1 MKSSYLLVCLIGVAV
16 LCGLALSLGAT
27 APSYAGGPDATPT
40 CLVCTGGMNPT
51 PVPNKSSIVGYVYD
65 YSAGPP
71 VSRKDVIVKLDGC
84 GWKTQWGT
92 DDFGYFYFN
101 NLGQGD
107 AKIDLQLPPGAHMV
121 NPNVIVQTSGL
132 TRTYTVYLGFYVGD
146 KPPTGPLTT
155 PDGKSLTGLNGG
167 TLPVPPPGP
176 TPTGAPLPDVG
187 GTLPD
192 SYLIIGL
199 SAMLLLLL
207 PVAGLAELLRSGR
220 KGTKP
225 SPG

>member
-1 MKSSYLLVCLIGVAV
+1 M
-16 LCGLALSLGAT
+16 
-27 APSYAGGPDATPT
+27 D
-40 CLVCTGGMNPT
+40 PT

-65 YSAGPP
+65 YSTGPP
-71 VSRKDVIVKLDGC
+71 VARRDIIVKLDGC
-84 GWKTQWGT
+84 SWSAQWGT

-107 AKIDLQLPPGAHMV
+107 AKVNLQLPPGGHMV

-132 TRTYTVYLGFYVGD
+132 TQTYTVYLGFYFGD
-146 KPPTGPLTT
+146 KSPTGPLTT

-176 TPTGAPLPDVG
+176 TPGAAPLPDVG

-207 PVAGLAELLRSGR
+207 PVAGLAELPRPGR